1 VGFSSFN
8 TGYDWSRVQRYRD
21 IATQHGGVLDFSVG
35 SPIDPV
41 PDSVRLALSE
51 ASTKSNAHGYPATAG
66 SRDLREAILHWFQ
79 NERDVDFTSI
89 AADVVPTVGSKEAVA
104 LMASLLHCGDGDVIV
119 QPRVSYPTYEIGTQ
133 LAGAKVLKVDEVSDV
148 ESWVHEPNVKAVW
161 VNSPSNP
168 TGEVLESAQLR
179 SIVRA
184 ARSIGAIVLADEC
197 YARMDWRGAAK
208 GSQLG
213 ATPCILDDEVC
224 EGGAEGLLCLYSLSK
239 QSNMAGYRTALIAGD
254 AQLVAAMLRY
264 RKQIGLIIP
273 GPVQAAMAAG
283 LKDVEGVRAQVERY
297 RKRLHILA
305 QALSDYGYDARM
317 PQGGLYIWVRAL
329 SDDCWQDM
337 QHLAELGIVP
347 SPGEFYGDS
356 RYLRFST
363 TASDESI
370 ATAAGR
376 LSSNRA

>member
-1 VGFSSFN
+1 
-8 TGYDWSRVQRYRD
+8 
-21 IATQHGGVLDFSVG
+21 
-35 SPIDPV
+35 
-41 PDSVRLALSE
+41 
-51 ASTKSNAHGYPATAG
+51 
-66 SRDLREAILHWFQ
+66 
-79 NERDVDFTSI
+79 
-89 AADVVPTVGSKEAVA
+89 
-104 LMASLLHCGDGDVIV
+104 
-119 QPRVSYPTYEIGTQ
+119 
-133 LAGAKVLKVDEVSDV
+133 
-148 ESWVHEPNVKAVW
+148 
-161 VNSPSNP
+161 
-168 TGEVLESAQLR
+168 
-179 SIVRA
+179 
-184 ARSIGAIVLADEC
+184 
-197 YARMDWRGAAK
+197 
-208 GSQLG
+208 
-213 ATPCILDDEVC
+213 
-224 EGGAEGLLCLYSLSK
+224 
-239 QSNMAGYRTALIAGD
+239 
-254 AQLVAAMLRY
+254 
-264 RKQIGLIIP
+264 
-273 GPVQAAMAAG
+273 MAAG